1 MDIAWRSALTFLFV
15 ISSLLSTQVNGFEV
29 GIGMHVR
36 TYPNDP
42 GYYLD
47 KIKSAGFTSFREDY
61 PWQLVELQ
69 KGTYSNNSYLQK
81 VDTAFNDGEKYG
93 LSSVLILDY
102 SNKNYDSYGY
112 PNTDAAIEGFANYA
126 YWTAKRFSGKV
137 KYFEIWNE
145 WLYKTGIQVRGAVP
159 PPPEVYAKLVIATAK
174 AVKKANPDA
183 IIITGS
189 FSPFSTRDVAWFDKV
204 IDAGVLNYID
214 GISLHAYTP
223 SGSSGDIITAEGNLQ
238 LIDAYEK
245 HVTQKTG
252 KKNVPLYITEL
263 GFPTYSGK
271 DGLRAD
277 KVAQYVM
284 KYTLL
289 AQTRSYIKGVWWYD
303 LIDDGTSTNNK
314 EHNFGFFTRMESPKE
329 SVSAIEKITQLTR
342 NYSIQ
347 DIKKSSDGTN
357 IVTLK
362 NKGENK
368 FATIYW
374 KEDKPAKNKSGIQ
387 KLMQSFSTKDNSDKV
402 NFLNAPSVNSTTPKA
417 SSTPTIIY
425 SDNEPAVIN

>member
-1 MDIAWRSALTFLFV
+1 MNIAWRSALTFLFV
-15 ISSLLSTQVNGFEV
+15 TSSLLSTQVNGFEV

-81 VDTAFNDGEKYG
+81 VDTAFSDGEKYG

-126 YWTAKRFSGKV
+126 YWTARRFSGKV

-214 GISLHAYTP
+214 GISLH
-223 SGSSGDIITAEGNLQ
+223 
-238 LIDAYEK
+238 
-245 HVTQKTG
+245 
-252 KKNVPLYITEL
+252 EL

-303 LIDDGTSTNNK
+303 LIDDGTSANNK

-387 KLMQSFSTKDNSDKV
+387 KLMQSFSAKDNSDKV

-425 SDNEPAVIN
+425 SDNDPAVIN